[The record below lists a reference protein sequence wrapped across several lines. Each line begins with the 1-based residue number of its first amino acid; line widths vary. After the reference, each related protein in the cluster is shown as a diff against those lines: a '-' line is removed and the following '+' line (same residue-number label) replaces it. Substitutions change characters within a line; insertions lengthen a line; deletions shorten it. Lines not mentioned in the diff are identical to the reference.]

1 MSRKQRSR
9 ITRRTVSAAAAIAAL
24 ASAVP
29 VTQASAATP
38 AVPVPAVPGLYGLPG
53 LIFPSLPVLVPGS
66 AYARGPTVI
75 GDAFNGGTTVCVSI
89 AASACSTN
97 GSP

>member
-1 MSRKQRSR
+1 MSSKHRTSQIR
-9 ITRRTVSAAAAIAAL
+9 RRTASAVAVIAAL
-24 ASAVP
+24 ASAAP
-29 VTQASAATP
+29 IAQASAATS
-38 AVPVPAVPGLYGLPG
+38 AVPVPAVQGLYGLPG
-53 LIFPSLPVLVPGS
+53 FVFPVLVPG
-66 AYARGPTVI
+66 ATFAKGPTVI